1 MPRGKGRPS
10 KCTPELITQICKLL
24 EKGMPIR
31 LICGAVGITDA
42 CFYMWM
48 QKGEAGKKEYIDF
61 FSKVEAAK
69 AKAVELYLDRL
80 NNYSENGSVY
90 ATTWF
95 LERRCPEEFGRRDKI
110 DVKSENKNET
120 HIDANVKIQPPEE
133 IEQAILAKLA
143 RIRQRSDNKSA
154 AEEPKHE

>member
-1 MPRGKGRPS
+1 MPRSRGRPS
-10 KCTPELITQICKLL
+10 KLDPELTERICKLL

-31 LICGAVGITDA
+31 LTCGAVGITDA

-48 QKGEAGKKEYIDF
+48 QKGEAGRKGYIDF
-61 FSKVEAAK
+61 FSRVEAAK

-95 LERRCPEEFGRRDKI
+95 LERRCPDEFGRRDKI
-110 DVKSENKNET
+110 DMKSENKNET
-120 HIDANVKIQPPEE
+120 HIDADVKLQSPEK
-133 IEQAILAKLA
+133 IEQAILSKLA
-143 RIRQRSDNKSA
+143 RIRERSNRNTA
-154 AEEPKHE
+154 AEEPEH